1 MKKKWRNALSSAGR
15 MCGKMVIVYAKFSD
29 YFFDE
34 FYVSVC

>member
-1 MKKKWRNALSSAGR
+1 MEKRAIFR
-15 MCGKMVIVYAKFSD
+15 GKMVIVYAKFSD

>member
-1 MKKKWRNALSSAGR
+1 MEKRAIFRGR